1 MKKNFFL
8 ISCLITTFF
17 LNAQEQP
24 KKKGHSS
31 KVDSTIVQNDY
42 KVVYYSDG
50 KIEYFPITQQKKLR
64 NPEQFG
70 SIKEVDD
77 YLEAINIKVNWVK
90 NNPEEHEKA
99 VASDWYNF
107 MEKAKQKALEEKERL
122 QSKKSKN

>member
-50 KIEYFPITQQKKLR
+50 KIEYFPITQQKKLK
-64 NPEQFG
+64 NPDQFG
-70 SIKEVDD
+70 SIKEIDD

-99 VASDWYNF
+99 LASDWYKF

-122 QSKKSKN
+122 